1 MEAGTREA
9 TKSALDSV
17 PGGSAASPTQAASLL
32 VRFCTLCAG
41 QIPEVRAARN
51 SHTCSVEHQ
60 REERR
65 QRRAFKA
72 TKACRLCG
80 RSAKVKPMVKP
91 QLENL

>member
-1 MEAGTREA
+1 MEVGTHE
-9 TKSALDSV
+9 SAESVLGLV
-17 PGGSAASPTQAASLL
+17 PGGPAATSPTRETSLL

-41 QIPEVRAARN
+41 QIPEARVVRN

-65 QRRAFKA
+65 QRRAYKA

-80 RSAKVKPMVKP
+80 RSAKVKPTVKS
-91 QLENL
+91 